1 MKLRNKI
8 ILVQGQRRIAD
19 LITLTEFSRI
29 NTDRIVLIAAL
40 RYPQLLPANIDPMNL
55 NGLLENLYDILDHFA
70 HTDHIFLVLSEYA
83 NVVMDRGTEIK
94 VVEGQSMNVSW
105 IYKIVKTLHKNLGQ
119 AVTEVKTE
127 SETIFIDQVSHP
139 WDEGLLLLRQT
150 DSPG

>member
-19 LITLTEFSRI
+19 FITLTEFSRI
-29 NTDRIVLIAAL
+29 NTDRIVLITAL
-40 RYPQLLPANIDPMNL
+40 RYPQLLPASIDPMNL

-70 HTDHIFLVLSEYA
+70 HTDHTFLVLSEYA

-119 AVTEVKTE
+119 VVTEVKTE
-127 SETIFIDQVSHP
+127 SEMIFIDQVGHP